1 MELVKLDMLL
11 LISLLILDTILDQEL
26 VNLRL
31 EQKGNVDEIF
41 AQFVQK
47 SS

>member
-11 LISLLILDTILDQEL
+11 LISLLILDTVLDQEL

-31 EQKGNVDEIF
+31 EQKGDIDQVF

-47 SS
+47 SG